1 MKERLKATWP
11 NFWIRLNNEDLA
23 QRDGRCPISL
33 PEYINVG
40 EKPSPGCCWLVT
52 HAARSYP
59 VNTRAVRRRSHNS
72 LFEDDIEE
80 VNAHWR
86 GGGQLAGEGE
96 RDPHDLASLRVTCQF
111 CDLGTAAGKGYS
123 RWSEHRPYAAA
134 VYASAAELRVL
145 VCGLLPYTSGDQIKS
160 PIKTSPQEN
169 PTCAHIV
176 REAMYIFLG
185 SSRLPGPFQVH
196 EFMKN
201 SSKSVFTKQETGGEE
216 ILKGKDQT
224 GGRGERGK

>member
-1 MKERLKATWP
+1 MWGLGWSQVSTQLVTAMYVPNQPASEKRIQHLANSYSVTLSLGSEWGSAQEVKERLKATWP

-40 EKPSPGCCWLVT
+40 EKSSPGCCWLVA

-59 VNTRAVRRRSHNS
+59 VNTRAVRRRSNNS

-96 RDPHDLASLRVTCQF
+96 RDPHSLASLRVTCQF

-123 RWSEHRPYAAA
+123 KWSEHRSYAAA
-134 VYASAAELRVL
+134 VYA
-145 VCGLLPYTSGDQIKS
+145 
-160 PIKTSPQEN
+160 
-169 PTCAHIV
+169 
-176 REAMYIFLG
+176 
-185 SSRLPGPFQVH
+185 
-196 EFMKN
+196 
-201 SSKSVFTKQETGGEE
+201 
-216 ILKGKDQT
+216 
-224 GGRGERGK
+224 

>member
-1 MKERLKATWP
+1 MSQTSQLVRNESGQHLANSYSVTLSLGSEWGSAQEVKERLKATWP

-40 EKPSPGCCWLVT
+40 EKSSPGCCWLVA

-59 VNTRAVRRRSHNS
+59 VNTRAVRRRSNNS

-96 RDPHDLASLRVTCQF
+96 RDPHSLASLRVTCQF

-123 RWSEHRPYAAA
+123 KWSEHRSY
-134 VYASAAELRVL
+134 
-145 VCGLLPYTSGDQIKS
+145 
-160 PIKTSPQEN
+160 
-169 PTCAHIV
+169 
-176 REAMYIFLG
+176 
-185 SSRLPGPFQVH
+185 
-196 EFMKN
+196 
-201 SSKSVFTKQETGGEE
+201 
-216 ILKGKDQT
+216 
-224 GGRGERGK
+224 